1 MNDIIIMVDKNALA
15 YKKCSFQKIGNEQQ
29 NLQNKLK
36 FEFEDEVVEGQAWLE
51 YEIDGVKK
59 FTPMEQ
65 YEKGYQIDIKNSL
78 LTGNQVSVDLKITQD
93 ENPEGVPVFVTNII
107 NFDVEKTI
115 NAEEEEPEQYPNWFE
130 AANKIINEANN
141 LDLDINKNDNVSTI
155 TINKKD
161 GTQKNAEIYDGLSA
175 TIQIGSVT
183 TLNPGENATVTN
195 VGTENN
201 AILNFGIP
209 KGEPGQDGSG
219 DGGGITTESDP
230 TVPNYVK
237 NITEENI
244 NSWNTVGDK
253 VDKVSGKELSSN
265 DFTNDYKLNVDNN
278 TSARHTHSNKTILD
292 DIDST
297 DITNWNNKVDSVEG
311 KGLSS
316 NDYTTVEK
324 EKLAG
329 LNNYILPQASS
340 STLGG
345 VKIGTTL
352 EMSEDG
358 ILNTKNTVFSEN
370 IKKIVVVD
378 YLPEVEEEGVLY
390 LVKNEIIIPDNS
402 NLFSC
407 SNIIV
412 SASGSEYT
420 SPTNR
425 SGITYTF
432 TEGEPTIMFNGT
444 PDSNPIQGFKQSTTL
459 EQGKNYKLYVTNKQG
474 EVTLGTQPYSFKIM
488 LNDDYLGTT
497 EYTKCYVDPVS
508 EDSNPS
514 EGTFTPET
522 TISEWFI
529 RIQQRPS
536 ETVLTNYQFDI
547 VVEEITT

>member
-1 MNDIIIMVDKNALA
+1 MNDVIIVVDKNAMA

-36 FEFEDEVVEGQAWLE
+36 FEFEDEIVEGQAWLE
-51 YEIDGVKK
+51 FEIDGVKK
-59 FTPMEQ
+59 YTLMEK
-65 YEKGYQIDIKNSL
+65 YENGYQIDIKDSL
-78 LTGNQVSVDLKITQD
+78 LTGSQLSVDLKITQD
-93 ENPEGVPVFVTNII
+93 EEPEGVPVFITNII
-107 NFDVEKTI
+107 TFDVEKTI
-115 NAEEEEPEQYPNWFE
+115 NAEEEEPDNYPDWFE
-130 AANKIINEANN
+130 SANKIINEANN
-141 LDLDINKNDNVSTI
+141 LNLDINKNDNVSTI

-161 GTQKNAEIYDGLSA
+161 GTQKSVDVYDGLSA
-175 TIQIGSVT
+175 TIQVGNVT
-183 TLNPGENATVTN
+183 TLEPGENATVTN

-201 AILNFGIP
+201 AIFNFGIP

-219 DGGGITTESDP
+219 GGGGITTESDP

-244 NSWNTVGDK
+244 NSWNTVGNK
-253 VDKVSGKELSSN
+253 VDKVS
-265 DFTNDYKLNVDNN
+265 
-278 TSARHTHSNKTILD
+278 
-292 DIDST
+292 
-297 DITNWNNKVDSVEG
+297 G

-324 EKLAG
+324 EKLAS
-329 LNNYILPQASS
+329 LNNYVLPQASS
-340 STLGG
+340 TTLGG

-358 ILNTKNTVFSEN
+358 ILNTKNTVFSED

-412 SASGSEYT
+412 SASGNEYT

-444 PDSNPIQGFKQSTTL
+444 PDSNTIQGFKQTTTL
-459 EQGKNYKLYVTNKQG
+459 EQGKTYKLYVTNKQG
-474 EVTLGTQPYSFKIM
+474 EVTLGSQPYSFKIM

-508 EDSNPS
+508 EASNPS

>member
-1 MNDIIIMVDKNALA
+1 MNNNVTPRIDLRAELLKMGTKGYSAYEVAVQEGFVGTVD
-15 YKKCSFQKIGNEQQ
+15 E
-29 NLQNKLK
+29 
-36 FEFEDEVVEGQAWLE
+36 WLE
-51 YEIDGVKK
+51 SLKGP
-59 FTPMEQ
+59 TGPTGPTGPMGPTGPTGPQ
-65 YEKGYQIDIKNSL
+65 GPIG
-78 LTGNQVSVDLKITQD
+78 LTGATGATGPMGPTGPQGNT
-93 ENPEGVPVFVTNII
+93 G
-107 NFDVEKTI
+107 
-115 NAEEEEPEQYPNWFE
+115 
-130 AANKIINEANN
+130 AN
-141 LDLDINKNDNVSTI
+141 
-155 TINKKD
+155 
-161 GTQKNAEIYDGLSA
+161 GTAA
-175 TIQIGSVT
+175 TIQVGNVT
-183 TLNPGENATVTN
+183 TLEPGENATVTN

-201 AILNFGIP
+201 AIFNFGIP

-219 DGGGITTESDP
+219 GGGGITTESDP
-230 TVPNYVK
+230 TVPSYVK
-237 NITEENI
+237 NITQENI

-265 DFTNDYKLNVDNN
+265 D
-278 TSARHTHSNKTILD
+278 
-292 DIDST
+292 
-297 DITNWNNKVDSVEG
+297 
-311 KGLSS
+311 
-316 NDYTTVEK
+316 YTTTEK

-329 LNNYILPQASS
+329 LNNYTLPQASS
-340 STLGG
+340 TTLGG

-358 ILNTKNTVFSEN
+358 ILNTKNTVFSED
-370 IKKIVVVD
+370 ITKILVVD

-407 SNIIV
+407 SNSIV
-412 SASGSEYT
+412 STSGNEYT

-444 PDSNPIQGFKQSTTL
+444 PDSNPIQGFKQTTTL
-459 EQGKNYKLYVTNKQG
+459 EQGKTYKLYVTNKQG
-474 EVTLGTQPYSFKIM
+474 EVTLGSQPYSFKIM

-508 EDSNPS
+508 EASNPS